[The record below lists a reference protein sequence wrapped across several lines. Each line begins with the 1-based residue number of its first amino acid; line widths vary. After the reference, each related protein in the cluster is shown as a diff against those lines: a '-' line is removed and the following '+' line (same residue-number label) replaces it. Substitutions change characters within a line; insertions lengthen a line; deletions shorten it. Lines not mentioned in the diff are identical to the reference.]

1 MTGISPHVV
10 ILIKISFG
18 DSTQRHQYTTY
29 IKQSFIMK
37 NDNITETRKY
47 LIYSLLLL
55 LECSTANAGIL
66 STKNFTKSCFES
78 EKDIIADKKVCIRMD
93 AQNPPQLFG
102 AKGVYLQNIEMSN
115 VQIITIE
122 KQTVSI
128 SMYLKVEWT
137 DWRVTMNIPLSQSVY
152 LSQKDQKRLWSPQ
165 ILIGTNMVSQNKDEE
180 FVLTQGDSPK
190 ATKIFILNTVV
201 KCEMEFQNFP
211 FDKHVCT
218 LEVSTLF

>member
-1 MTGISPHVV
+1 
-10 ILIKISFG
+10 
-18 DSTQRHQYTTY
+18 
-29 IKQSFIMK
+29 MK
-37 NDNITETRKY
+37 NNNIIETRKY
-47 LIYSLLLL
+47 LIYFLLLL
-55 LECSTANAGIL
+55 LECSTANAGNL

-78 EKDIIADKKVCIRMD
+78 NNDLIADKKVCIESIQ
-93 AQNPPQLFG
+93 AQNPPKLFG

-122 KQTVSI
+122 KQTISI
-128 SMYLKVEWT
+128 SMYLRIEWT
-137 DWRVTMNIPLSQSVY
+137 DWRVKMNPLSQSIY

-211 FDKHVCT
+211 FDKHVCK
-218 LEVSTLF
+218 LEVSTLFEHLQV